1 MAQECTIADLS
12 TRSSVGWIYRREFSA
27 PTCASHGGKPDDE
40 RRFITYLLPEEYL
53 DGPVMISEAACTA
66 CGRTERT

>member
-1 MAQECTIADLS
+1 MCVLS
-12 TRSSVGWIYRREFSA
+12 
-27 PTCASHGGKPDDE
+27 PTKPDDE